1 MSINKVTVLGAG
13 AMGSQIAAHLVNVGL
28 KVQLL
33 DIVVDE
39 DDPNKLAKEAKGRI
53 THRKKG
59 LLYDNDL
66 AGNLSIGN
74 FNDDLK
80 EANDSDLYIEAVS
93 EKLEIKHDVWGKVA
107 KVAKDSAILATN
119 TSGIPIADIAEPFE
133 EGFQKRFLG
142 LHFFNPVRIM
152 KLVEIIKHKGTDE
165 EVVEDLANF
174 TTYTL
179 GKGVVICHDVTGFVG
194 NRIGTFTG
202 MDIAYRAEQEGLA
215 VNETDA
221 LSGQVLGRPR
231 MGTNRLSDFVGI
243 DIGYHGSHGLKD
255 DPEEAEYFNLP
266 EASEYLYEKGWLG
279 DKSGQGFYQ
288 KQEDGSKLIFDLEKK
303 DYVEPKEVNFDIL
316 KDLGKDLK
324 HNFNTIFEAEDEIGL
339 FLWKTLRNLFFY
351 SAVNV
356 GKATDEY
363 KNIDRAMVW
372 GYNWKV
378 GPFQAWDLI
387 GVERVAKRIEDEIDD
402 IPGNDTELP
411 EWVKGRTEP
420 FYKEGESISNVP
432 EVESFYHENIWT
444 NEGTSRLDTTEDGVL
459 LLQMLTPNNTLT
471 VDFQK
476 DIEKAIDVLEEED
489 YKGLVLHTP
498 GPHFSYGANLND
510 MKDAIDRGVVD
521 TETREGTEGLHHAVS
536 RMKYAAKPVVS
547 AVSGRA
553 LGGGAELLLHSTH
566 VVAAAESYIGLVEAG
581 VGLIPGGA
589 GTVELAERIYR
600 AGYTKPE
607 TIKHLSNL
615 LSNVATGSVSKHAYD
630 ARKKGFLRDTDQIVQ
645 NEELVVAAAIDKVRA
660 ESKYNYIP
668 QHKANYSVLGTD
680 FIALAHS
687 NLDSQRDGNFASDY
701 DVFVG
706 TKLAEVIAGGNVPV
720 HTVVNED
727 QLLQVEVD
735 NFVKLSQEEKTYD
748 RITYML
754 ENNKPLRN

>member
-59 LLYDNDL
+59 LLYDNEL
-66 AGNLSIGN
+66 AANLSIGN

-119 TSGIPIADIAEPFE
+119 TSGIPIADIAEPFDPD
-133 EGFQKRFLG
+133 FQKRFLG
-142 LHFFNPVRIM
+142 LHFFNPVRVM
-152 KLVEIIKHKGTDE
+152 KLVEIIKHQGTDE
-165 EVVEDLANF
+165 KVVEDLSHF

-215 VNETDA
+215 VNQTDA

-243 DIGYHGSHGLKD
+243 DIGYHVSHGLKD
-255 DPEEAEYFNLP
+255 DPEEAEYFKLP
-266 EASEYLYEKGWLG
+266 QAPEYLVDQGWLG
-279 DKSGQGFYQ
+279 DKSGQGFYK

-303 DYVEPKEVNFDIL
+303 DYVEKKDVDFDIL
-316 KDLGKDLK
+316 NDLGKDLK

-351 SAVNV
+351 SAINV

-387 GVERVAKRIEDEIDD
+387 GVERVAKRIEEEIDD
-402 IPGNDTELP
+402 IPGSDTELP

-420 FYKEGESISNVP
+420 FYKEGEGISSVP
-432 EVESFYHENIWT
+432 EVETYYHENLWT

-471 VDFQK
+471 LDFQK
-476 DIEKAIDVLEEED
+476 DIVKAIDVLEEED

-521 TETREGTEGLHHAVS
+521 TETREGTEGLHYAVS
-536 RMKYAAKPVVS
+536 RMKYASKPVVS

-600 AGYTKPE
+600 KGYTKPE
-607 TIKHLSNL
+607 QIKHLSNL
-615 LSNVATGSVSKHAYD
+615 LQTIATGSVSKHAYD
-630 ARKKGFLRDTDQIVQ
+630 ARQKGFLRETDQIVQ
-645 NEELVVAAAIDKVRA
+645 NEELVVAAAIDKVRS
-660 ESKYNYIP
+660 ESKYNYFP
-668 QHKANYSVLGTD
+668 QYKANYSVLGTD
-680 FIALAHS
+680 FIALAQS
-687 NLDSQRDGNFASDY
+687 NLESSRDGNFASDY

-706 TKLAEVIAGGNVPV
+706 TKLAEVLAGGQVPV
-720 HTVVNED
+720 HTIVNED

-735 NFVKLSQEEKTYD
+735 NFVTLSQEDKTYD

>member
-59 LLYDNDL
+59 LLYDNEL
-66 AGNLSIGN
+66 AANLSIGN

-119 TSGIPIADIAEPFE
+119 TSGIPIADIAEPFDQD
-133 EGFQKRFLG
+133 FQKRFLG
-142 LHFFNPVRIM
+142 LHFFNPVRVM
-152 KLVEIIKHKGTDE
+152 KLVEIIKHQGTDE
-165 EVVEDLANF
+165 KVVEDLSHF

-215 VNETDA
+215 VNQTDA

-243 DIGYHGSHGLKD
+243 DIGYHVSHGLKD
-255 DPEEAEYFNLP
+255 DPEEAEYFKLP
-266 EASEYLYEKGWLG
+266 QAPEYLVDQGWLG
-279 DKSGQGFYQ
+279 DKSGQGFYK

-303 DYVEPKEVNFDIL
+303 DYVEKKDVDFDIL
-316 KDLGKDLK
+316 NDLGKDLK

-351 SAVNV
+351 SAINV

-387 GVERVAKRIEDEIDD
+387 GVERVAKRIEEEIDD
-402 IPGNDTELP
+402 IPGSDTELP

-420 FYKEGESISNVP
+420 FYKEGEGISSVP
-432 EVESFYHENIWT
+432 EVETYYHENLWT
-444 NEGTSRLDTTEDGVL
+444 NEGSSRLDTTEDGVL

-471 VDFQK
+471 LDFQK
-476 DIEKAIDVLEEED
+476 DIVKAIDVLEEED

-521 TETREGTEGLHHAVS
+521 TETREGTEGLHYAVS
-536 RMKYAAKPVVS
+536 RMKYASKPVVS

-600 AGYTKPE
+600 KGYTKPE
-607 TIKHLSNL
+607 QIKHLSNL
-615 LSNVATGSVSKHAYD
+615 LQTIATGSVSKHAYD
-630 ARKKGFLRDTDQIVQ
+630 ARQKGFLRETDQIVQ
-645 NEELVVAAAIDKVRA
+645 NEELVVAAAIDKVRS

-668 QHKANYSVLGTD
+668 QYKANYSVLGTD
-680 FIALAHS
+680 FIALAQS
-687 NLDSQRDGNFASDY
+687 NLESSRDGNFASDY

-706 TKLAEVIAGGNVPV
+706 TKLAEVLAGGQVPV
-720 HTVVNED
+720 HTIVNED

-735 NFVKLSQEEKTYD
+735 NFVTLSQEDKTYD